1 MIFLNNLVNVGFGE
15 CCHFGILFVRSRG
28 YLDKFIFKLLFAK
41 KKKKVALV
49 LHSCRTVMWPDHLA
63 FGGTSYQSSEVG
75 VGQRQLLDPV
85 SVLFLLGECPSSLLR
100 LGGHS
105 SSLREIQFL
114 F

>member
-1 MIFLNNLVNVGFGE
+1 MIFLNNLVNVGFGNVA
-15 CCHFGILFVRSRG
+15 ILAFC
-28 YLDKFIFKLLFAK
+28 LLEAEVISTSSFLNFFLPK

>member
-1 MIFLNNLVNVGFGE
+1 MIFLNNLVNVGFRK
-15 CCHFGILFVRSRG
+15 CCHFGILLEAEVISTSSFFNFF
-28 YLDKFIFKLLFAK
+28 LPKE
-41 KKKKVALV
+41 KKKVTLV

-75 VGQRQLLDPV
+75 VDQRQLLDPV

-100 LGGHS
+100 LGSHS
-105 SSLREIQFL
+105 SSLREIRFL